1 MLKFFKAA
9 KALRNNIQILE
20 RSKLFIPYLNG
31 ELKRLRGHDTRSN
44 KNKFYEILHLYM
56 GIYAP
61 ITGQINAIN
70 SNSISILKLP
80 MLATTDKVLTGGM
93 PLSIQSWMNLIL
105 LVKSVTHEASGF
117 SDGYACIEIK

>member
-1 MLKFFKAA
+1 MIHEATKK
-9 KALRNNIQILE
+9 
-20 RSKLFIPYLNG
+20 
-31 ELKRLRGHDTRSN
+31 
-44 KNKFYEILHLYM
+44 KFYEILHLYI

-61 ITGQINAIN
+61 INGQINAIY
-70 SNSISILKLP
+70 SDSISILKLP
-80 MLATTDKVLTGGM
+80 MLATTDKVLTDGM